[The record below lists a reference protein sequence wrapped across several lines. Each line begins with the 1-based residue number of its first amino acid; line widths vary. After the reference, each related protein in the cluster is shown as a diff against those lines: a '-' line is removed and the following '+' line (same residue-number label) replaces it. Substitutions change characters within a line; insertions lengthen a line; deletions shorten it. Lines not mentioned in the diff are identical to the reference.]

1 MRLFAAIGLLC
12 VLNSCDVKP
21 GDDLFGGG
29 NKERQSSDWF
39 GGNGDAEKE
48 ELKNETPKKP
58 KPIVKEEKTLGEKLL
73 EVSVSICT
81 YDRNGELIPIGS
93 GAFIKENLI
102 VTNVHVI
109 EQLSNM
115 VAVRNSDDKKINV
128 KVFKVDPMHDV
139 AVLKT
144 NGFKS
149 ENYLKI
155 KSKFPRIGN
164 EVWVAGTPLGQEG
177 TISDGIV
184 SAIRKHKPF
193 DFDQIQFTAPIS
205 FGSSGGP
212 LVNTDFELIG
222 ITVSGIDD
230 YDAQN
235 LNFAVPAKYIS
246 HLLDVENN

>member
-1 MRLFAAIGLLC
+1 LNGLIDSQSYGKAWKKCQKALSKNPENTEALF
-12 VLNSCDVKP
+12 
-21 GDDLFGGG
+21 F
-29 NKERQSSDWF
+29 
-39 GGNGDAEKE
+39 
-48 ELKNETPKKP
+48 
-58 KPIVKEEKTLGEKLL
+58 
-73 EVSVSICT
+73 
-81 YDRNGELIPIGS
+81 
-93 GAFIKENLI
+93 
-102 VTNVHVI
+102 
-109 EQLSNM
+109 
-115 VAVRNSDDKKINV
+115 
-128 KVFKVDPMHDV
+128 
-139 AVLKT
+139 
-144 NGFKS
+144 
-149 ENYLKI
+149 

-164 EVWVAGTPLGQEG
+164 DVWVAGTLLGQEG

-246 HLLDVENN
+246 HLLDDENN